1 MLSRRLVIFLVLLA
15 VAFGGL
21 FAAAPGA
28 RRHASGPP
36 PAAGQA
42 EGGAH
47 GLPGQAAAPAAS
59 PDDPAAAA
67 PYLDGQARLEAVRT
81 VKLFCDLVDAR
92 RLWEAAGLF
101 AAQRVWTRAQL
112 RSVRALSFR
121 SARVL
126 TAPDPAT
133 VTVVARV
140 DATVR
145 PESPVPPGT
154 ATLVF
159 TLGRVGTT
167 AGGWLIH
174 AVTAGQQPQRKGS
187 Q

>member
-1 MLSRRLVIFLVLLA
+1 VPAPGTAPSA
-15 VAFGGL
+15 SPETPAG
-21 FAAAPGA
+21 AAPW
-28 RRHASGPP
+28 RI
-36 PAAGQA
+36 
-42 EGGAH
+42 
-47 GLPGQAAAPAAS
+47 
-59 PDDPAAAA
+59 
-67 PYLDGQARLEAVRT
+67 DGQAGLEAVRT
-81 VKLFCDLVDAR
+81 VRLFCDLVDAG

-112 RSVRALSFR
+112 RSVRSLSFR

-126 TAPDPAT
+126 TAPEPAT

-140 DATVR
+140 RAAGG
-145 PESPVPPGT
+145 PQSPVPPGT
-154 ATLVF
+154 ATLFF

-174 AVTAGQQPQRKGS
+174 TVTARPQAERKGS